1 MYGGGSGYWLLL
13 FCVFFLFLT
22 GNKNRNAQ
30 FVKRNNKIRNK
41 ENIITS
47 F

>member
-1 MYGGGSGYWLLL
+1 MGGGRVDYWL
-13 FCVFFLFLT
+13 FLFLT
-22 GNKNRNAQ
+22 GNKNQNAQ

-41 ENIITS
+41 ENIATS

>member
-1 MYGGGSGYWLLL
+1 MGGGWIIG
-13 FCVFFLFLT
+13 CFFLFLT
-22 GNKNRNAQ
+22 GNKNQNAQ

-41 ENIITS
+41 ENIATS